1 MPNLKKVVLV
11 GIAAASA
18 AWVPTAGASD
28 LESDIRRIS
37 ATFDDAQFRH
47 DVKTLDRLLAA
58 DFKFVRGSG
67 KLTDRAGFIRGFA
80 DPEVKFDPF
89 VITNR
94 IFVPLGPDAAIV
106 GGEGVIR
113 GTDHGQTFEEHFRY
127 ADTFRRR
134 GSGWEVAYV
143 QVTPL
148 K

>member
-1 MPNLKKVVLV
+1 MRAYRLGVL
-11 GIAAASA
+11 GIAAAVATGS
-18 AWVPTAGASD
+18 PAGARSN
-28 LESDIRRIS
+28 LEGEIQAVSK
-37 ATFDDAQFRH
+37 TFDDAQFRH
-47 DVKTLDRLLAA
+47 DVKGLDHLLAA

-67 KLTDRAGFIRGFA
+67 KLTDRADFIRGFA
-80 DPEVKFDPF
+80 DAEVKFEPF

-94 IFVPLGPDAAIV
+94 IFVPLAPDAGIV
-106 GGEGVIR
+106 GGEGIIR
-113 GTDHGQTFEEHFRY
+113 GTDHGQAFEEHFRY